1 MPDYA
6 DIIQSMESA
15 TPQGTTPAAAPA
27 APQPAESANPYAD
40 IVRQMGDATQRTA
53 TDNLLA
59 AQTSKPDTAARA
71 MQVAPQVGVPAPAV
85 EANLPMYEQQA
96 QLQQN
101 RQIMQTN
108 PVLAQWVAANPPA
121 ARVAQDDFDNLDMV
135 SKALASLKSGAV
147 SAIAQNQLGRLYNTK
162 QGAGVAGM
170 ATPDTDQQIKQAE
183 NTLAQQPHA
192 QGLYGTAQTFSSFAA
207 GLIDNIV
214 SGAPEAAGGA
224 AIGAGAGGIG
234 AIPGAIAGG
243 IVGMKADMARVS
255 AGLTYRALTNVRD
268 DGGGEL
274 SEPSKQIGALIAG
287 ALTYGVA
294 GIGGGA
300 AAKVGSEAIAP
311 FVSEAVSQAMT
322 RPTVAAALRTA
333 TLAAAKGGVQGAALN
348 AAMDG
353 AQILGEEAAK
363 QISPGDF
370 HTVFNDDATRQQAI
384 TRLADAAES
393 GALLFGGMH
402 GVGAGVHFA
411 GDMLKVRQAQADM
424 QNFQQLQDGAADS
437 ATRARSPDAFASF
450 MQSQTNG
457 TPVESLFVPAERIAQ
472 LYQSKGVDPTT
483 GADPLFGWMP
493 DMRKQMDEA
502 LPLGGD
508 VVIPTADY
516 LTHMAGTDVSRELLP
531 DIRVRQDGMS
541 LNDAKTFQQS
551 ATDGLARDAQQMVGV
566 DDPVRQI
573 YDDITKQAQD
583 AGYTPDAAQQY
594 GSLFAAR
601 YTARAERLGVD
612 PMQLYREASV
622 EIRPGDAPEHAS
634 FEQSGKSRSGAEA
647 QRARLEE
654 SDPFLG
660 FLGKHGVAL
669 DHKSDIT
676 GEKGRAG
683 NRLIPGYG
691 PMFRKNGVALDDLAQ
706 RAVQEH
712 YLTKADIDAEDDTGG
727 TRKLADMIQRAHGGE
742 AIFPIDRQHEE
753 AQRRVAEEWENH
765 QPEPTGIADLELK
778 PEDFADAGLFEGEAD
793 PRAVD
798 SLVAALRDK
807 LGDDDAE
814 AKLEELAKAHENSGT
829 GDFADALKSEL
840 SNGENK
846 AEQQTEGTG
855 LEGSGPVDDSR
866 HGQADTGAAG
876 GDGEGGG
883 GANGEAQR
891 ESSGEGQRRGVANSA
906 PGDGVRGSITL
917 GNGKALIELFRARDL
932 STLLHES
939 GHLWLEELRAD
950 AARPDAPKQLRD
962 DFAAVR
968 AWMGL
973 EGDEPVKPG
982 FVRMYHGG
990 TEYSGGSRWLTP
1002 DRRYAEGYATK
1013 DGRTEKVY
1021 YVDIPEDSPHLK
1033 KAFDDEG
1040 TSFKAPYIHFDA
1052 PEDIAKNLRESK
1064 EAGGDIKVEHH
1075 EQFARAAEAY
1085 FMEGKAPSSALAS
1098 AFSKFKSWLTAI
1110 YRSVSQLNT
1119 PINDDIRG
1127 VFDRLVATDQEI
1139 ENARRAQHLRAA
1151 FDDPATAGMTE
1162 REFAEYQKTVASAGT
1177 AADSALLPKVMEHV
1191 RKKRTTDYEAY
1202 RAKVKAEVTREVDAR
1217 PDIAALETLRTGQLS
1232 DGAEGIKIGKLSAK
1246 DIDAAYGEGTSEKM
1260 PKGTTVKR
1268 GGVHPDDMS
1277 DVLGFG
1283 SGNELVKALT
1293 ALEQQERDIRQ
1304 TPDER
1309 RTARQYIIDR
1319 RTDFR
1324 MSEERPDILT
1334 DGSIRDEA
1342 IDAIHNQEM
1351 QKALQIELRAL
1362 GRRIHQ
1368 EAFSADDV
1376 RQWAKDQ
1383 IAGKTVRDV
1392 QLTGKYSRAEAIA
1405 ARRVEQAL
1413 VDGDHAGAYAAKRQQ
1428 VLNHHLFVAA
1438 RNAAEE
1444 IQSGAKELN
1453 RYAEKRTIK
1462 GISQEY
1468 LDQIHALLDRFD
1480 FGDASQKEI
1489 GRRRS
1494 LREWADRKQADGEEI
1509 YVPTELLNE
1518 AYQKHYSELTVD
1530 EFRGLRDTVEN
1541 IAHIG
1546 KLKQTLLDGADERDF
1561 DSVVAEAVAT
1571 ADKLPAKSIPLER
1584 NPGEGG
1590 RGLDRV
1596 NAKWLNAKTSLR
1608 SLDAS
1613 MLKMEQ
1619 VFDWLDGHDS
1629 NGVFNRVVF
1638 RRLAD
1643 AGVRE
1648 NDLRSY
1654 VVSQMRALHDKLPA
1668 EVTKDWLNRYELPEL
1683 KDSRTGEPSRMLK
1696 KDIIAMALNV
1706 GNDSNFAKL
1715 MEGEGWTRQSIWAVL
1730 NRHLTKPDWDF
1741 VQGSWDLIETLWPH
1755 IEAMEKRLSGVAPD
1769 KVRPTEVATPF
1780 GRYRGGY
1787 YPAIYD
1793 PLRAYDVELNRQRSG
1808 DRLFENNYTRA
1819 TTDKGHTI
1827 ERIQDYSRPLYLNLD
1842 VLPRHLTGV
1851 IHDLAYREA
1860 IMDADRF
1867 LGDERVREAVE
1878 TTMGRE
1884 IYKQFR
1890 PWLQAI
1896 ANDKVYDQRGLA
1908 WWDRAAHFARTNAT
1922 MVGLGFRFTT
1932 MMIHGGSAL
1941 SNSIGEIGTRWMM
1954 SGIHAFD
1961 TPAKWAA
1968 TRDFVF
1974 ERSGEMRNRMNEV
1987 DRDVRDALRE
1997 MEAHGNRNPAQKAYD
2012 GARRFAYYGISMLDM
2027 GSAMPTWVGAYN
2039 KGLHEGLSEQDAVYS
2054 ADKAVRN
2061 AHGGGGS
2068 KDLSAIQ
2075 RGPEFQKLFT
2085 MFYSFWNHFYNRQ
2098 RDIGRRA
2105 GQALDAARQ
2114 GDYRQARGD
2123 FAMVMARSWFYF
2135 VIPQL
2140 VHAALK
2146 PAASQKQAEQQSWPT
2161 WAAEE
2166 IGLGLMSGIP
2176 VFRDIA
2182 NSAMSGR
2189 DYEATPAAQ
2198 MVNSVLKSGKDIAA
2212 ATGLSDHDVSDKWVK
2227 HAVQNA
2233 GYVFGL
2239 PTGQVS
2245 GSAQFV
2251 WDWAHGDQNPKDIS
2265 DWLHGLVYGK
2275 VKE

>member
-1 MPDYA
+1 MADYA
-6 DIIQSMESA
+6 DIIQSMDAAVSQPGMPA
-15 TPQGTTPAAAPA
+15 TNATQDAPA
-27 APQPAESANPYAD
+27 AGQQSDNPYTD
-40 IVRQMGDATQRTA
+40 IIRQMDMATQRAA

-59 AQTSKPDTAARA
+59 AQTSKPDAAARA
-71 MQVAPQVGVPAPAV
+71 MQIAPQVGAPAPAV
-85 EANLPMYEQQA
+85 EASLPSYEQQL

-101 RQIMQTN
+101 RQIMQAN

-121 ARVAQDDFDNLDMV
+121 ARVAQDDFDKLDMV
-135 SKALASLKSGAV
+135 SKTLASIKSGVV
-147 SAIAQNQLGRLYNTK
+147 SAIGQNQLGRLYNMK
-162 QGAGVAGM
+162 QAAGVAGM
-170 ATPDTDQQIKQAE
+170 PTPDTDEQIAQTE

-192 QGLYGTAQTFSSFAA
+192 QGLYGTAQSFSSFAA

-224 AIGAGAGGIG
+224 AIGAGAAGIG

-243 IVGMKADMARVS
+243 VIGMKADMARVS
-255 AGLTYRALTNVRD
+255 AGLTYRALTNVRGA
-268 DGGGEL
+268 GGAEL
-274 SEPSKQIGALIAG
+274 SEPSKQIGALLAG

-300 AAKVGSEAIAP
+300 AAKVGSDAIAP
-311 FVSEAVSQAMT
+311 FVSEAVSEAMT

-333 TLAAAKGGVQGAALN
+333 ALAAAKGGVQGAALN

-353 AQILGEEAAK
+353 AQIIGEEAAK

-370 HTVFNDDATRQQAI
+370 QTVFNDPTTRQQAI

-402 GVGAGVHFA
+402 GVGAGIHFA
-411 GDMLKVRQAQADM
+411 GDMMRVRQAQNDVAM
-424 QNFQQLQDGAADS
+424 FQQLQDGAAAS
-437 ATRARSPDAFASF
+437 VTRGRSPEAFQSF
-450 MQSQTNG
+450 MQSQTDG
-457 TPVESLFVPAERIAQ
+457 TPVENLFVPAERIAQ
-472 LYQSKGVDPTT
+472 LYQSKGVDPT
-483 GADPLFGWMP
+483 GESDPLFGWMP
-493 DMRKQMDEA
+493 DMQKQLDEA

-508 VVIPTADY
+508 VVIPTAGY
-516 LTHMAGTDVSRELLP
+516 LTHVAGTDVSRELLP

-541 LNDAKTFQQS
+541 MNDAKAFMQS
-551 ATDGLARDAQQMVGV
+551 SREGLANDAQQLVGAE
-566 DDPVRQI
+566 DPVRQI
-573 YDDITKQAQD
+573 FDDVLRQSRDSGFTD
-583 AGYTPDAAQQY
+583 DAAQQY
-594 GSLFAAR
+594 ASLFAAR
-601 YTARAERLGVD
+601 YGARAARLGVD
-612 PMQLYREASV
+612 PMELYRQSGV
-622 EIRPGDAPEHAS
+622 EIKAADGQPTSELRQDAKTGPFGPMYEQFAGDAKGAIDHLKEQKTGEAISALNHPEIGDIDLPW
-634 FEQSGKSRSGAEA
+634 GKEGTGNSDGYGLAKLLKWHPEVVDDLQNIVSSMKVVKRSDN
-647 QRARLEE
+647 RARLE
-654 SDPFLG
+654 S
-660 FLGKHGVAL
+660 A
-669 DHKSDIT
+669 DHEGAVRLQWDGMAKKWLLT
-676 GEKGRAG
+676 AYEKEKGDATGPTTNTAGTEGQGDSPDRASED
-683 NRLIPGYG
+683 II
-691 PMFRKNGVALDDLAQ
+691 DQ
-706 RAVQEH
+706 R
-712 YLTKADIDAEDDTGG
+712 LTKFYQEQGDA
-727 TRKLADMIQRAHGGE
+727 
-742 AIFPIDRQHEE
+742 
-753 AQRRVAEEWENH
+753 V
-765 QPEPTGIADLELK
+765 
-778 PEDFADAGLFEGEAD
+778 PEDA
-793 PRAVD
+793 
-798 SLVAALRDK
+798 
-807 LGDDDAE
+807 
-814 AKLEELAKAHENSGT
+814 
-829 GDFADALKSEL
+829 
-840 SNGENK
+840 
-846 AEQQTEGTG
+846 
-855 LEGSGPVDDSR
+855 
-866 HGQADTGAAG
+866 
-876 GDGEGGG
+876 
-883 GANGEAQR
+883 
-891 ESSGEGQRRGVANSA
+891 
-906 PGDGVRGSITL
+906 RGSITM
-917 GNGKALIELFRARDL
+917 GNGKSLIELFRGRDL

-939 GHLWLEELRAD
+939 GHLWLEEMRAD
-950 AARPDAPKQLRD
+950 AARPDAPQSLKD
-962 DFAAVR
+962 DLDTITK
-968 AWMGL
+968 WMG
-973 EGDEPVKPG
+973 
-982 FVRMYHGG
+982 
-990 TEYSGGSRWLTP
+990 
-1002 DRRYAEGYATK
+1002 
-1013 DGRTEKVY
+1013 
-1021 YVDIPEDSPHLK
+1021 VD
-1033 KAFDDEG
+1033 
-1040 TSFKAPYIHFDA
+1040 DA
-1052 PEDIAKNLRESK
+1052 SK
-1064 EAGGDIKVEHH
+1064 IEVEHH

-1085 FMEGKAPSSALAS
+1085 FMEGKAPSSALAG
-1098 AFSKFKSWLTAI
+1098 AFAKFKSWLTTI
-1110 YRSVSQLNT
+1110 YKSIASLNT

-1127 VFDRLVATDQEI
+1127 VLDRLVATDEEI
-1139 ENARRAQHLRAA
+1139 DSARRAQHLRAA
-1151 FDDPATAGMTE
+1151 FTDPASAGMTD
-1162 REFAEYQKTVASAGT
+1162 REFAEYQKTLDAAGT
-1177 AADSALLPKVMEHV
+1177 AADSELLPKVMEHV
-1191 RKKRTTDYEAY
+1191 RKKRQSDYDAY
-1202 RAKVKAEVTREVDAR
+1202 RAKVKAQVTREVDAR
-1217 PDIAALETLRTGQLS
+1217 PDIAALETLRNGQLGE
-1232 DGAEGIKIGKLSAK
+1232 GAEGVKIGKLSAK
-1246 DIDAAYGEGTSEKM
+1246 DVDAAYGAGTAEKL
-1260 PKGTTVKR
+1260 PKGVSVKR
-1268 GGVHPDDMS
+1268 GGFHPDNLA

-1283 SGNELVKALT
+1283 SGDELVRAL
-1293 ALEQQERDIRQ
+1293 AGLEQQERDIRQ
-1304 TPDER
+1304 TPGER

-1351 QKALQIELRAL
+1351 QKALQIELRTL

-1368 EAFSADDV
+1368 EAFSADDA
-1376 RQWAKDQ
+1376 RQWAKEQ

-1413 VDGDHAGAYAAKRQQ
+1413 VDGDHAGAYVAKRQQ

-1444 IQSGAKELN
+1444 IQAGSKELN
-1453 RYAEKRTIK
+1453 RYADRRTIK
-1462 GISQEY
+1462 GMSQEY

-1480 FGDASQKEI
+1480 FGDASQKEVA
-1489 GRRRS
+1489 RRRG
-1494 LREWADRKQADGEEI
+1494 LREWADRQRADGEEI

-1518 AYQKHYSELTVD
+1518 AYRKHFSELTVD

-1561 DSVVAEAVAT
+1561 DSVVGEAVA
-1571 ADKLPAKSIPLER
+1571 AIDRLPSQSIPLER

-1590 RGLDRV
+1590 RGLDRI
-1596 NAKWLNAKTSLR
+1596 NAKWLNAKISLR

-1613 MLKMEQ
+1613 MLKVEQ
-1619 VFDWLDGHDS
+1619 MVDWLDGHDS

-1654 VVSQMRALHDKLPA
+1654 VVSQMRELHDKLPA
-1668 EVTKDWLNRYELPEL
+1668 SVTKDWLNRYELPEL
-1683 KDSRTGEPSRMLK
+1683 KDSRTGESSRMLK

-1715 MEGEGWTRQSIWAVL
+1715 MEGEGWNRQSIWAVL
-1730 NRHLTKPDWDF
+1730 NRHMTKADWDF
-1741 VQGSWDLIETLWPH
+1741 VQGSWDLIETLWPE

-1769 KVRPTEVATPF
+1769 KVRATEVATPF

-1793 PLRAYDVELNRQRSG
+1793 PLRAYDVELNRQKSS
-1808 DRLFENNYTRA
+1808 DRMFENNYIRA

-1827 ERIQDYSRPLYLNLD
+1827 ERIQDYSNPLYLNLD

-1860 IMDADRF
+1860 VMDADRF
-1867 LGDERVREAVE
+1867 LSDERVRAAIESK
-1878 TTMGRE
+1878 MGRE
-1884 IYKQFR
+1884 MYKQFR

-1922 MVGLGFRFTT
+1922 IVGLGFRFTT

-1941 SNSIGEIGTRWMM
+1941 SNSVGEIGPRWMA
-1954 SGIHAFD
+1954 SGIRAFD
-1961 TPAKWAA
+1961 TPSKWAS

-1997 MEAHGNRNPAQKAYD
+1997 METHGNQNPAQKAYD

-2039 KGLHEGLSEQDAVYS
+2039 KAMHEGMSEQDAVYS

-2061 AHGGGGS
+2061 AHGGGGT
-2068 KDLSAIQ
+2068 KDLAAIQ

-2098 RDIGRRA
+2098 RDIARRA
-2105 GQALDAARQ
+2105 GDAIDLARQ
-2114 GDYRQARGD
+2114 GDYHAAARD
-2123 FAMVMARSWFYF
+2123 FAMVAARSWFYF

-2140 VHAALK
+2140 IHAAFK
-2146 PAASQKQAEQQSWPT
+2146 PAASTQNDDGQSWAS

-2166 IGLGLMSGIP
+2166 IGLGLVSGVP
-2176 VFRDIA
+2176 VLRDIA
-2182 NSAMSGR
+2182 SAAASGR

-2212 ATGLSDHDVSDKWVK
+2212 ATGMSDHDVSDKWVK

-2239 PTGQVS
+2239 PTGQAS
-2245 GSAQFV
+2245 GSVQFL
-2251 WDWAHGDQNPKDIS
+2251 WDVMHGDQDPKDVS
-2265 DWLHGLVYGK
+2265 DWLHGLAYGK